1 MARPMRV
8 ERRDPVKVVY
18 FHLAGSLDIYQDQ
31 MVAFKQDSANAGL
44 DWATPVKDDEEFL
57 HLSTVLAN
65 FVDDLA
71 KFNNLTPR
79 AMREILKAA

>member
-1 MARPMRV
+1 M
-8 ERRDPVKVVY
+8 VY

-31 MVAFKQDSANAGL
+31 MVAFKQDSADAGL
-44 DWATPVKDDEEFL
+44 DWATPVKEDEEFL

-71 KFNNLTPR
+71 KLNNLS
-79 AMREILKAA
+79 AHEMRKILKAA